1 MKQDKLKETET
12 KQIVIAT
19 YSMASEALDIKTL
32 NCLVMITPKT
42 DIVQSV
48 GRILREKH
56 EFPALVIDIVDCHRP
71 LVNQFNKRKSYYK
84 KENYTVQYLGWG
96 KSEPIYLHVPS
107 CKLKKKSKGV
117 VSDIF
122 EIDDTDCEPIMKC
135 LVPIN
140 ND

>member
-1 MKQDKLKETET
+1 
-12 KQIVIAT
+12 
-19 YSMASEALDIKTL
+19 
-32 NCLVMITPKT
+32 MITPKT

-96 KSEPIYLHVPS
+96 KSEPIYLHAPS
-107 CKLKKKSKGV
+107 CKLKKKSKRV
-117 VSDIF
+117 VCDIF